1 MALQL
6 HRSRN
11 WPSEMNNPPD
21 YPIDKD
27 ICAQIVHDEL
37 FPLRA
42 TDDDLVGI
50 EVEMIAAQVTA
61 NSFPTVVPFF
71 SAEGKGL
78 RTMLRDLALQEGWPD
93 TYAGDELLSKEA
105 LRLDLGEGD
114 SLTFEPGGQIEYSSQ
129 PHTDLHKVLN
139 RSRVVQEK
147 LAAHL
152 AHHSIHLLRLGINPW
167 HTLSEIG
174 LQIPKTTYLL
184 LDYHFGHF
192 SPIGRR
198 MMQQACTQQV
208 NLDYG
213 ASEDL
218 LAKRYLVC
226 NLLAPYSAAMFATSG
241 VWDRHHMQM
250 QTFRTHVWRE
260 LDRTRTGFPAL
271 QAIARE
277 RSRAACVQAYLDFAL
292 QALVVRLGNDKQH
305 STTFLDWLDVG
316 IKGMRPTVKDFRDH
330 LYTLF
335 PEVRPRGYLE
345 LRSIDCQPLIWQPAP
360 VAFYLG
366 IVYHPPHLDRVLDAL
381 LPELGR
387 QEEMMHL
394 ACHGLARVEANF
406 HQRLHWLTELAL
418 AGLEA
423 LPPRFRCT
431 GAKNRLQVFFE
442 HFTLKN
448 KTPAADIQM
457 LVKNSDKG
465 YLCPEQLLQLE
476 EKWAALLGQ

>member
-1 MALQL
+1 
-6 HRSRN
+6 
-11 WPSEMNNPPD
+11 
-21 YPIDKD
+21 
-27 ICAQIVHDEL
+27 
-37 FPLRA
+37 
-42 TDDDLVGI
+42 
-50 EVEMIAAQVTA
+50 
-61 NSFPTVVPFF
+61 
-71 SAEGKGL
+71 
-78 RTMLRDLALQEGWPD
+78 
-93 TYAGDELLSKEA
+93 
-105 LRLDLGEGD
+105 
-114 SLTFEPGGQIEYSSQ
+114 
-129 PHTDLHKVLN
+129 
-139 RSRVVQEK
+139 
-147 LAAHL
+147 
-152 AHHSIHLLRLGINPW
+152 
-167 HTLSEIG
+167 
-174 LQIPKTTYLL
+174 
-184 LDYHFGHF
+184 
-192 SPIGRR
+192 
-198 MMQQACTQQV
+198 
-208 NLDYG
+208 
-213 ASEDL
+213 
-218 LAKRYLVC
+218 
-226 NLLAPYSAAMFATSG
+226 
-241 VWDRHHMQM
+241 MQM

-305 STTFLDWLDVG
+305 STTFRDWLDAG

-366 IVYHPPHLDRVLDAL
+366 IVYHQPHLDRVLDAL

-394 ACHGLARVEANF
+394 ACHGLTRVEANF
-406 HQRLHWLTELAL
+406 HQRLHWLTEMAL

-476 EKWAALLGQ
+476 EKWAAPLGQ